1 MHYKKEIPYSSEVE
15 IEEFIDKGH
24 IVHIHANIMVER
36 PTQKGILIGHMG
48 KALKRVGTEARKD
61 MEAFLDNKVF
71 LALNVKVDPEWRSKK
86 TRLKH
91 YGYNQ

>member
-1 MHYKKEIPYSSEVE
+1 
-15 IEEFIDKGH
+15 
-24 IVHIHANIMVER
+24 
-36 PTQKGILIGHMG
+36 MG
-48 KALKRVGTEARKD
+48 KSLKRVSTEARKD